1 MIVSIK
7 VRYAESHSIQSLQM
21 VVTAPQKEVRSPTLP
36 YGEQRVVF
44 HHLSWDDYL
53 AMLAAVGDNRSAR
66 ITYDKGKL
74 EITMPLQAHE
84 FAGEMI
90 ALFIRIL
97 VEEFELEVM
106 SMGSTT
112 LNYPKLEK
120 GAEPDKGFYIQNH
133 HLVAGK
139 TVDLAEDPPP
149 DLVVEIDI
157 THTDIDKLAMYAAM
171 GIKEFW
177 RFDGEHL
184 RIYRLLNGVYEEDT
198 TSPTFPKISKERL
211 YQFLSECKKS
221 ETTAS
226 RNFRKELQEIL

>member
-1 MIVSIK
+1 
-7 VRYAESHSIQSLQM
+7 M
-21 VVTAPQKEVRSPTLP
+21 VVTAPPKKVERPTFP

-90 ALFIRIL
+90 ARFVWIVI
-97 VEEFELEVM
+97 EELELDM
-106 SMGSTT
+106 TSMGSTT
-112 LNYPKLEK
+112 LNYPQLEK

-133 HLVAGK
+133 NLVAGK

-157 THTDIDKLAMYAAM
+157 THTDIDKPALYAAM

-177 RFDGEHL
+177 RFDGERL
-184 RIYRLLNGVYEEDT
+184 RIYLLVDGAYEEDT
-198 TSPTFPKISKERL
+198 ISPTFPQISKEQL
-211 YQFLSECKKS
+211 YQFLLACKESEMK
-221 ETTAS
+221 AS
-226 RNFRKELQEIL
+226 RNLRKQIREML